1 MKYLKAVTISCLFVL
16 TSLSFAMG
24 IEDDPILTKVM
35 GEIEL
40 RSTDGANPR
49 AWDIEAWMGQ
59 DLNKFWVKTRG
70 EKVAGKTEK
79 SELQLLYSKA
89 ITPFWDLQFGVKE
102 DLQPKPKRN
111 WGVIAAKGLAPYLLE
126 VDALLF
132 VGESGRLGV
141 RLDAEY
147 EYMFSQKLILSP
159 EVEINAFS
167 KDDELTG
174 TGKGLSSVE
183 AGLRLRY
190 EVTREF
196 APYIGINWEK
206 KYGNT
211 ANFSI
216 AEGEDIEDAQIVVGM
231 RFWF

>member
-1 MKYLKAVTISCLFVL
+1 MEYLKIITIGCLFVL
-16 TSLSFAMG
+16 TSSSFASGM
-24 IEDDPILTKVM
+24 EDDPVVTKVM
-35 GEIEL
+35 GEVEL
-40 RSTDGANPR
+40 RSTDGANPG
-49 AWDIEAWMGQ
+49 AWNIEAWIGK
-59 DLNKFWVKTRG
+59 DLNKFWVKTKG
-70 EKVAGKTEK
+70 ERVAGHTEK
-79 SELQLLYSKA
+79 SELQWLYSKA
-89 ITPFWDLQFGVKE
+89 VTPFWDLQFGVKQ
-102 DLQPKPKRN
+102 DFQPKPKRH
-111 WGVIAAKGLAPYLLE
+111 WGVIAAKGLAPYLFE
-126 VDALLF
+126 VDASLF
-132 VGESGRLGV
+132 VGESGRLGA

-147 EYMFSQKLILSP
+147 EYMLSQKLILSP

-206 KYGNT
+206 KYGKT
-211 ANFSI
+211 ADFSI
-216 AEGEDIEDAQIVVGM
+216 AEGEDIEDAQIVVGV

>member
-1 MKYLKAVTISCLFVL
+1 MKYLKIITTSCLFFL
-16 TSLSFAMG
+16 TLQSFAGG
-24 IEDDPILTKVM
+24 IEDDPILIKVM
-35 GEIEL
+35 GEVEL
-40 RSTDGANPR
+40 RSTNGANPR
-49 AWDIEAWMGQ
+49 VWNIDAWVGK

-89 ITPFWDLQFGVKE
+89 IAPFWDLQLGVKK
-102 DLQPKPKRN
+102 DFRPKPQRN
-111 WGVIAAKGLAPYLLE
+111 WGVIAAKGLAPYLFE
-126 VDALLF
+126 VDASLF

-147 EYMFSQKLILSP
+147 EHMFSQKLILSP
-159 EVEINAFS
+159 EVEINVFS

-211 ANFSI
+211 ANFSV
-216 AEGEDIEDAQIVVGM
+216 AEGEDIEDAQMVVGV

>member
-1 MKYLKAVTISCLFVL
+1 MKYLKIITISCLFAL
-16 TSLSFAMG
+16 TSKSFAGG

-35 GEIEL
+35 GEVEL

-49 AWDIEAWMGQ
+49 AWNIDAWVGQ

-89 ITPFWDLQFGVKE
+89 IAPFWDLQLGVKK
-102 DLQPKPKRN
+102 DFQPKPQRN
-111 WGVIAAKGLAPYLLE
+111 WGVIAAKGLAPYLFE
-126 VDALLF
+126 VDASLF

-141 RLDAEY
+141 RLDAGY
-147 EYMFSQKLILSP
+147 EYMLSQKLILSP
-159 EVEINAFS
+159 EVEINVFS

-211 ANFSI
+211 ADFSI
-216 AEGEDIEDAQIVVGM
+216 AEGEDIEDVQIVVGV